1 MLVTLWNQKSWN
13 VGTSFITFESKGGP
27 TTNTNFS
34 GSHSIKL
41 IHGRGQIDH
50 APKHLT
56 MYSKYF
62 WTSRCN
68 RHYIIAFFKHS
79 FATTAFL
86 DSNLRDCP
94 FLFITGPKLPMGL
107 LGHAMVELGN
117 GQAIIGG
124 GVSGIIQDKIYL
136 FSCTNRYCSIHHLDQ
151 ILSLP
156 RYQFVAIPIPD
167 KLSGCITGGKIFH
180 KIYHVNLQLET

>member
-1 MLVTLWNQKSWN
+1 
-13 VGTSFITFESKGGP
+13 
-27 TTNTNFS
+27 
-34 GSHSIKL
+34 
-41 IHGRGQIDH
+41 
-50 APKHLT
+50 
-56 MYSKYF
+56 
-62 WTSRCN
+62 
-68 RHYIIAFFKHS
+68 
-79 FATTAFL
+79 
-86 DSNLRDCP
+86 
-94 FLFITGPKLPMGL
+94 MGL
-107 LGHAMVELGN
+107 FGHAMVELGN

-136 FSCTNRYCSIHHLDQ
+136 FSCTNRNCSIHHLDQ